1 MVIAGGGI
9 SGLALAAALQA
20 APEASRPKVI
30 VMERDASAE
39 ARRQGYGVTLS
50 ETNAALAGL
59 GILEDLRASS
69 TRSPSRSP
77 DRSPQRVPGSALYAP
92 ATMLYLMN
100 CLCFI

>member
-1 MVIAGGGI
+1 VVIAGGGI

-59 GILEDLRASS
+59 GILEDLRASN
-69 TRSPSRSP
+69 TRSCAHWTFKDDGAVLGYFGLAFLPEER
-77 DRSPQRVPGSALYAP
+77 GTA
-92 ATMLYLMN
+92 
-100 CLCFI
+100 